1 MGRSRAE
8 SPDDE
13 ASARAS
19 KFARMAAMFLPGP
32 IRVPLV
38 WLLIAASTVAHTT
51 PLLLVALLRWL
62 MPLAFARRFFAGV
75 LVGLAE
81 SWIEF
86 NAFLVRHATP
96 TRLRVEGGEGLR
108 MDGHYLVLANH
119 QSWVDIIMLQ
129 TVLNRRAP
137 LMRFFL
143 KSQLIWVPFLGLAWW
158 ALDFPFMK
166 RYTRRQLA
174 RNPEL
179 AGKDIE
185 STRRAC
191 DKFKGIPVSVMNF
204 VEGTRFNAKKHAR
217 QASPY
222 RRLLR
227 PKAGGVGFVLDA
239 MGSALHLVVDASIV
253 YPGGVPTL
261 ADLVAGRIPE
271 VAVRLRER
279 EIPVELRGADV
290 ENDPM
295 ARVRVQRWINS
306 LWVEKDRDLEELL
319 AGTRQ
324 LPRAGEPG

>member
-1 MGRSRAE
+1 
-8 SPDDE
+8 
-13 ASARAS
+13 
-19 KFARMAAMFLPGP
+19 MAAMFLPGP

-62 MPLAFARRFFAGV
+62 IPIAFARRFFARV
-75 LVGLAE
+75 LVGLAQ
-81 SWIEF
+81 SWIGF

-96 TRLRVEGGEGLR
+96 TRLSIEGGEGLR
-108 MDGHYLVLANH
+108 LDGHYLVLANH
-119 QSWVDIIMLQ
+119 QSWVDIIILQ

-137 LMRFFL
+137 FMRFFL

-166 RYTRRQLA
+166 RYTRRELA

-179 AGKDIE
+179 AGKDIVA
-185 STRRAC
+185 TRRAC

-204 VEGTRFNAKKHAR
+204 VEGTRFTAEKHAR

-222 RRLLR
+222 RRLLK

-239 MGSALHLVVDASIV
+239 MGSALHSVVDASIA

-261 ADLVAGRIPE
+261 MDLVSGRIPD
-271 VAVRLRER
+271 VVVRLRER

-295 ARVRVQRWINS
+295 ARVRVQRWING

-319 AGTRQ
+319 AGVSQ